1 MWEKVQ
7 AEKKKGERNRM
18 THMNLISEEAV
29 MKLTKEMYL
38 DIANTEY
45 DVQTISDCTSY
56 VASKCRE
63 YIDERIRRKNI
74 PSAFE
79 GMTNGEAIIS
89 LYPNLKYTIRDGR
102 VITTIGVA
110 SSFDLEWWNAP
121 YKGVS
126 E

>member
-1 MWEKVQ
+1 MD
-7 AEKKKGERNRM
+7 
-18 THMNLISEEAV
+18 LISREAV

-79 GMTNGEAIIS
+79 GMTYKDVVKALFPGAVVVVNDANG
-89 LYPNLKYTIRDGR
+89 TIRVVFSRKVWD
-102 VITTIGVA
+102 
-110 SSFDLEWWNAP
+110 SP